1 MQAYMK
7 AVKTKLI
14 ETNPER
20 VEAFEKGA
28 QGYAKKLVA
37 SFKDLEFVRLF
48 PPTHHSLCVKSYHV
62 PFSIPGKP

>member
-1 MQAYMK
+1 MMQGYMK
-7 AVKTKLI
+7 AVKSKLI

-28 QGYAKKLVA
+28 QVYAKKLVA

-48 PPTHHSLCVKSYHV
+48 PPHV
-62 PFSIPGKP
+62 VRCG